1 MLPAVDGLAPGDVLI
16 IGPDGKLRRWS
27 EPFQTSVAGVYS
39 TAPGLV
45 AGMPET
51 GPVPGSIPLAMTGI
65 APVKSRPKTAPFVPA
80 ICW

>member
-16 IGPDGKLRRWS
+16 IGPDGRLAGSS

-51 GPVPGSIPLAMTGI
+51 GAAPGSIPLAMT
-65 APVKSRPKTAPFVPA
+65 ASRRSRSRLRTARSAPA